1 MKIVDFSQLTESFP
15 WSELYDNLGYA
26 MPYPEVIMTSDRAYA
41 LYTQIAG
48 LLMMEGWELGN
59 TASYELERI
68 DSSHEAYM
76 LTTKVELAS
85 VNEAWGVIGI
95 AEQTLHAYIHMALVN
110 YVGKNEL
117 TGKNY
122 TSTSLGEGRYMLVV
136 ESIV

>member
-15 WSELYDNLGYA
+15 WSELYDNLCYA

-95 AEQTLHAYIHMALVN
+95 AEQTLHAYIHTALVN

-136 ESIV
+136 E

>member
-15 WSELYDNLGYA
+15 WSELCDNLGYA

-85 VNEAWGVIGI
+85 INEAWSVIGI
-95 AEQTLHAYIHMALVN
+95 AEQTLHVYIHTALVD

-136 ESIV
+136 E

>member
-59 TASYELERI
+59 IASYELERI

-85 VNEAWGVIGI
+85 INEAWSVIGI
-95 AEQTLHAYIHMALVN
+95 VEQTLHTALVN

-122 TSTSLGEGRYMLVV
+122 TSTSLGEDRYMLVV
-136 ESIV
+136 K